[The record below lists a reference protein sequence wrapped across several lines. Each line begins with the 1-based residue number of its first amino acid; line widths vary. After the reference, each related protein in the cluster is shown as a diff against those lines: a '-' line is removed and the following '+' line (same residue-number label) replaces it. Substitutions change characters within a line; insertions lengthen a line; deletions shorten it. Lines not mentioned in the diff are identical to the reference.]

1 MQFEFFLARK
11 LIKGADGKHLLSRP
25 AVLIAIITV
34 MLGVAAMS
42 LSVMIVGGF
51 KKSISEK
58 LTGFTAHL
66 RISRFDMNNSFE
78 GQPVE
83 RDTNFEKNALK
94 IQGIKSVYPFAYKNG
109 IIKTDEDV
117 QGIVLKGI
125 DSSFYNSS
133 FQSSIV
139 DGSLQLINTEGKQ
152 PVMISR
158 RLSSML
164 NKKTGDELLVYFIQ
178 DPPRV
183 RKMIITGVYDTGME
197 EFDKLYA
204 FCSLQL
210 IQKLN
215 GWNSGQFTGY
225 ETEVNSFKEINTVKA
240 GMDEIISPLWRA
252 ETIYDLF
259 PQIFNW
265 LQLIDVNT
273 VIIITLIVAVAVINL
288 IIVLLILILEQ
299 SFFTGVMKTIGANN
313 AVLRKVFIILTGY
326 ILFIGMAAGNTL
338 AGLMAFLQYKFKL
351 ITLPEDSY
359 YMNVMPVS
367 VNLSSLV
374 LINAGI
380 LLIALLVLIIPS
392 AIIRNINPVSVLRF
406 D

>member
-1 MQFEFFLARK
+1 MPLEFFLARK
-11 LIKGADGKHLLSRP
+11 LIQGADGKHLLSRP
-25 AVLIAIITV
+25 AVIIAVSTV
-34 MLGVAAMS
+34 MLGVAAMA

-66 RISRFDMNNSFE
+66 RISRFDMNSSFE
-78 GQPVE
+78 TQPIESDPEFE
-83 RDTNFEKNALK
+83 RNVLK
-94 IQGIKSVYPFAYKNG
+94 VKGVKSVYPFAYKNG
-109 IIKTDEDV
+109 IIKTDENV

-125 DSSFYNSS
+125 DSTFFNSS
-133 FQSSIV
+133 FLKSIA
-139 DGSLQLINTEGKQ
+139 DGKLQLATTDGKQ

-158 RLSSML
+158 KLSAML
-164 NKKTGDELLVYFIQ
+164 KKKTGDEFLVYFIQ

-183 RKMIITGVYDTGME
+183 RKMLITGVYDTGME
-197 EFDKLYA
+197 EFDKMYA
-204 FCSLQL
+204 FCSLSL

-215 GWNSGQFTGY
+215 GWNTNQFTGY
-225 ETEVNSFKEINTVKA
+225 ETEAGSFAEISRIKSA
-240 GMDEIISPLWRA
+240 LDEIILPLWHT

-259 PQIFNW
+259 PQVFNW

-273 VIIITLIVAVAVINL
+273 IIIITLIVAVAVINM

-299 SFFTGVMKTIGANN
+299 TFFTGVMKTIGASN
-313 AVLRKVFIILTGY
+313 ATLRKVFIIITGY
-326 ILFIGMAAGNTL
+326 ILFIGMTAGNAL
-338 AGLMAFLQYKFKL
+338 AGLLALLQYKFKL

-367 VNLSSLV
+367 VNISSLF
-374 LINAGI
+374 LINTGI
-380 LLIALLVLIIPS
+380 LAVALLVLIIPS
-392 AIIRNINPVSVLRF
+392 AIIRNISPVSVLRI